1 MAAMDLRFTP
11 AERILGVQWIAAN
24 VVGWVI
30 GFAVCEAVKSV
41 LFVLT
46 HFNSDGL
53 VIGAAMGTAQWLVL
67 RRRMAPV
74 RWWVVASIVG
84 FGVGRLLGDAAAQG
98 VSASLGYALSGAI
111 LGVSV
116 GLAQWLIL
124 RRHAA
129 QAGWWVP
136 ACGLAWAV
144 GWSIIG
150 LVEEAAGLPTLTV
163 YVVTSVGAAV
173 VATITGTVLIWL
185 LRTRQAGVV
194 PAS

>member
-1 MAAMDLRFTP
+1 
-11 AERILGVQWIAAN
+11 
-24 VVGWVI
+24 
-30 GFAVCEAVKSV
+30 
-41 LFVLT
+41 
-46 HFNSDGL
+46 
-53 VIGAAMGTAQWLVL
+53 
-67 RRRMAPV
+67 MAPV